1 MATINKTLVDTNI
14 LLDLVTNDEKWGE
27 WSVAQLEAAAAKG
40 TLFVN
45 KVIFAEL
52 SIRFESAKSVLAMLE
67 GMKIDFADIPHDA
80 LFLAGKAYSQYR
92 KAGGMRQGV
101 LPDFFIGA
109 HAQVVGTPLLTRDTG
124 RFSTYFPSVPLITPL
139 TVPPLAGVSKPLVH

>member
-1 MATINKTLVDTNI
+1 MATNNRTLVDTNI
-14 LLDLVTNDEKWGE
+14 LLDLVTKDEKWGG

-40 TLFVN
+40 PLFVN

-52 SIRFESAKSVLAMLE
+52 SVRFDSAKSVLAMLD

-80 LFLAGKAYSQYR
+80 MFLAGKAFSQYR
-92 KAGGMRQGV
+92 KAGGTKQGV

-124 RFSTYFPSVPLITPL
+124 RFSTYFPSVPLITPT
-139 TVPPLAGVSKPLVH
+139 TVPPLAGGGKPLCH